1 MFKNQVDGVKSCSSQ
16 AFWGRSY
23 RHKSSSQTEKHLTE
37 LTAEAGKNLSQ
48 NVSNKSVIPIFHS
61 ELLRTT
67 QRLYMPSSVFVQCAK
82 HCNRLPPFLHL
93 WHLCMVIMVVIVV
106 FVVFMVFMRTS
117 FRTIAMEVLVVRSV
131 VVMALCKEPAQ
142 SCLKSQKRRESQYF
156 GG

>member
-1 MFKNQVDGVKSCSSQ
+1 MVWNHVPVKHFGEGHTDTGVPLKQRSTWRSWPRKLERICPKMFPTNQSSQ
-16 AFWGRSY
+16 FFIV
-23 RHKSSSQTEKHLTE
+23 SSWE
-37 LTAEAGKNLSQ
+37 L
-48 NVSNKSVIPIFHS
+48 
-61 ELLRTT
+61 
-67 QRLYMPSSVFVQCAK
+67 QRLYMPSSVFVQFAK

-106 FVVFMVFMRTS
+106 IVVFVVFMVFMRTT